1 MRVKQQWSAG
11 ATMVRYGEVILL
23 QKLVKQSCQLK
34 EEISLVTAYALEV
47 RMARVSWSDTVDRLN
62 SRVSNRDCV
71 FGVSL
76 DSPNSFNSLGEQ
88 LGPCVWE
95 ITGVHIVKHK

>member
-1 MRVKQQWSAG
+1 MRVKQLWSAG

-34 EEISLVTAYALEV
+34 EELLLVTVYALEV
-47 RMARVSWSDTVDRLN
+47 RIARVSRLN
-62 SRVSNRDCV
+62 NQVSNRDCV

-76 DSPNSFNSLGEQ
+76 DSPNSFNS
-88 LGPCVWE
+88 PVSNR
-95 ITGVHIVKHK
+95 VHVFGRSLMFTFVKHK